1 MTEPLLTISAFA
13 RAVGL
18 APSALRYY
26 DEAGLLPPTE
36 VDVRTG
42 YRYYT
47 PELERRAHMIRR
59 MREVGVSVET
69 MRLVL
74 DGPPER
80 AAEILNDV
88 ADRAGRTAR
97 RAADA
102 VADVLS
108 ALRADA
114 AEPASVS
121 VLLDGPELATALRR
135 VSHAASADPGSAL
148 AVVLLDIDT
157 DSLHVVATDRYW
169 LAQWSVPLTAGSAAH
184 RRLALPVDDV
194 PDLAGWLA
202 RQDSVTVACDGEHA
216 RFIGD
221 DGERTQAPTDDRF
234 PAYRIL
240 LEAATTTRGRVTVAR
255 QPLLDAL
262 AGDDGVAVVR
272 VGDDRMTVRP
282 HGSAEGVRLDATSAG
297 EPIELGFARA
307 LLHRVVSAMVGT
319 DATLWYDAPDRA
331 VRLASPDQRRF
342 TALVMPFRLDEAP
355 R

>member
-13 RAVGL
+13 RAVDL
-18 APSALRYY
+18 APSTLRYY
-26 DEAGLLPPTE
+26 DEAGLLAPAE
-36 VDVRTG
+36 VDDRTG

-59 MREVGVSVET
+59 MREIGVPVET

-88 ADRAGRTAR
+88 AAHAREAAR

-102 VADVLS
+102 VADVVS

-114 AEPASVS
+114 AEPASVTVS
-121 VLLDGPELATALRR
+121 LDGPELATALRR
-135 VSHAASADPGSAL
+135 VSHAASAESGSPL
-148 AVVLLDIDT
+148 AVVVLDIDT

-169 LAQWSVPLTAGSAAH
+169 LARWSVPVAARPAAP
-184 RRLALPVDDV
+184 RRLALPADDV

-202 RQDSVTVACDGEHA
+202 RQDSVTVSCDAAHV
-216 RFIGD
+216 RFVGD
-221 DGERTQAPTDDRF
+221 DGDRALKATEDRF

-240 LEAATTTRGRVTVAR
+240 LEAATTAQGRVTVDREA
-255 QPLLDAL
+255 LLSAL
-262 AGDDGVAVVR
+262 ATDETVVVVR
-272 VGDDRMTVRP
+272 VGHDRVTVRP
-282 HGSAEGVRLDATSAG
+282 HGSAEGVRLPATSAG
-297 EPIELGFARA
+297 EPIELGFSPA
-307 LLHRVVSAMVGT
+307 LLHRVVSAMVGSE
-319 DATLWYDAPDRA
+319 ATMWYDAPDRA
-331 VRLASPDQRRF
+331 VRLLSPDQRRF
-342 TALVMPFRLDEAP
+342 TALLMPYRLDEAQ